1 MDAAGRK
8 TLGNTLRNE
17 ILQLIANREIPVRES
32 FEREYPSSRFRT
44 SWGCTRLPSDRELAF
59 YRVLYSKADGAF
71 LLELREVPST
81 EMKFYTIPLSE
92 FEELVSLG
100 QVAIVG

>member
-1 MDAAGRK
+1 MDEAGRK
-8 TLGNTLRNE
+8 IFGDTIRKE
-17 ILQLIANREIPVRES
+17 IIKLIAKHEIPVRES
-32 FEREYPSSRFRT
+32 FEQEYPSGRFRT
-44 SWGCTRLPSDRELAF
+44 SWGCTRLPSDRELAY
-59 YRVLYSKADGAF
+59 YRVFYSTIHNAF

-81 EMKFYTIPLSE
+81 EMKFHVLPLSE